1 MLLFRCEPSLRGSA
15 MGCRIV
21 VLGLVGLLW
30 YAMDSLADPVDL
42 SRLNGAAKAV
52 SLQLHLNEELP
63 PLELALEA
71 TAGISGLDAPVSFSS
86 AELVGSPIDFASLS
100 PPPTAPPHW
109 SVRGTGSSTIQP
121 PKRDLDKFKPKKPQD
136 KCDGGPCPRQCLNL
150 QQRCY
155 L

>member
-21 VLGLVGLLW
+21 VLGLVGLLG

-71 TAGISGLDAPVSFSS
+71 TAGISGLDVPVSS
-86 AELVGSPIDFASLS
+86 
-100 PPPTAPPHW
+100 
-109 SVRGTGSSTIQP
+109 
-121 PKRDLDKFKPKKPQD
+121 
-136 KCDGGPCPRQCLNL
+136 
-150 QQRCY
+150 
-155 L
+155 